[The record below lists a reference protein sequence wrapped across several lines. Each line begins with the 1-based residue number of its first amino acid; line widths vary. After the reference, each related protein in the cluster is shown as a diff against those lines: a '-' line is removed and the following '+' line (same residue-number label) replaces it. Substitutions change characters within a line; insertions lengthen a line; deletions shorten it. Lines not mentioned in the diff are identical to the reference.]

1 MKCINFD
8 RAFERYMAEWIKE
21 NSEKYKD
28 DMDVI
33 EDMMPDVYLEF
44 LKKPADFLDGVAPQ
58 DYFEQFDN
66 ADMLVNWLCD
76 YIAQGVPVPDL
87 LLERVTALGNPAE
100 KSLLALVARDD
111 LPEETQMTAIS
122 LLREMESKAP
132 MQRYIDYIASLE
144 EPSDKGDLCT
154 EALMSMGESVVEP
167 ILATLSGAGQ
177 TGRDIFAD
185 VLSNYPGDERIYE
198 LMIERFVTRD
208 ERRALFA
215 SYLAKLGDERA
226 IPRKARTSTIWIM
239 WRSLTPL
246 RRWVVSVRRSANF
259 LATRIMNLSGGCN
272 GLNAHV
278 LPLKEE
284 LLS

>member
-8 RAFERYMAEWIKE
+8 RAFERYMAEWMKE

-44 LKKPADFLDGVAPQ
+44 LKKPADFLDGIAPQ

-66 ADMLVNWLCD
+66 ADVLVNWLCD

-87 LLERVTALGNPAE
+87 LLERVTALGDPAE

-132 MQRYIDYIASLE
+132 MQRYVDYIASLE
-144 EPSDKGDLCT
+144 EPSDKGDLCA

-167 ILATLSGAGQ
+167 ILAALSGAGQ

-226 IPRKARTSTIWIM
+226 IPM
-239 WRSLTPL
+239 
-246 RRWVVSVRRSANF
+246 
-259 LATRIMNLSGGCN
+259 
-272 GLNAHV
+272 
-278 LPLKEE
+278 LKEAAQSPDINYLDYVE
-284 LLS
+284 VVNAIEALGGERPPEREFAGDPYYESLKQV

>member
-8 RAFERYMAEWIKE
+8 RAFERYMAEWIKK

-144 EPSDKGDLCT
+144 EPSDKGDLCA
-154 EALMSMGESVVEP
+154 EALMSRGESVVEP
-167 ILATLSGAGQ
+167 ILAALSGAGQ

-198 LMIERFVTRD
+198 LIIERFVTRD

-226 IPRKARTSTIWIM
+226 IPM
-239 WRSLTPL
+239 
-246 RRWVVSVRRSANF
+246 
-259 LATRIMNLSGGCN
+259 
-272 GLNAHV
+272 
-278 LPLKEE
+278 LKEAAQSPDINYLDYVE
-284 LLS
+284 VVNAIEALGGERPPEREFSGDPYYESLRQM

>member
-44 LKKPADFLDGVAPQ
+44 LKKPAGFLDGVAPQ

-144 EPSDKGDLCT
+144 EPNDKGDLCA

-226 IPRKARTSTIWIM
+226 IPM
-239 WRSLTPL
+239 
-246 RRWVVSVRRSANF
+246 
-259 LATRIMNLSGGCN
+259 
-272 GLNAHV
+272 
-278 LPLKEE
+278 LKEAAQSPDINYLDYVE
-284 LLS
+284 VVNAIEALGGERPPEREFSGDPYYESLRQV

>member
-76 YIAQGVPVPDL
+76 YIAQGVLVPDL

-144 EPSDKGDLCT
+144 EPSDKGDLCA

-177 TGRDIFAD
+177 TGRDIFCGCFEQ
-185 VLSNYPGDERIYE
+185 LSR
-198 LMIERFVTRD
+198 
-208 ERRALFA
+208 RRAHL
-215 SYLAKLGDERA
+215 
-226 IPRKARTSTIWIM
+226 
-239 WRSLTPL
+239 
-246 RRWVVSVRRSANF
+246 
-259 LATRIMNLSGGCN
+259 
-272 GLNAHV
+272 
-278 LPLKEE
+278 
-284 LLS
+284 

>member
-1 MKCINFD
+1 MLKCINFD
-8 RAFERYMAEWIKE
+8 RAIERYMAEWIKE

-144 EPSDKGDLCT
+144 EPSDKGDLCA

-177 TGRDIFAD
+177 IGRDIFAD

-226 IPRKARTSTIWIM
+226 IPM
-239 WRSLTPL
+239 
-246 RRWVVSVRRSANF
+246 
-259 LATRIMNLSGGCN
+259 
-272 GLNAHV
+272 
-278 LPLKEE
+278 LKEAAQSPDINYLDYVE
-284 LLS
+284 VVNAIEALGGERPPEREFSGDPYYESLRQV

>member
-8 RAFERYMAEWIKE
+8 RAFERYVAEWIKK

-144 EPSDKGDLCT
+144 EPSDKGDLCA

-167 ILATLSGAGQ
+167 ILAALSGAGQ

-226 IPRKARTSTIWIM
+226 IPM
-239 WRSLTPL
+239 
-246 RRWVVSVRRSANF
+246 
-259 LATRIMNLSGGCN
+259 
-272 GLNAHV
+272 
-278 LPLKEE
+278 LKEAAQSPDINYLDYVE
-284 LLS
+284 VVNAIEALGGERPPEREFSGDPYYESLRQV

>member
-44 LKKPADFLDGVAPQ
+44 LKKPTDFLDGVAPQ

-144 EPSDKGDLCT
+144 EPSDKGDLCA

-226 IPRKARTSTIWIM
+226 IPM
-239 WRSLTPL
+239 
-246 RRWVVSVRRSANF
+246 
-259 LATRIMNLSGGCN
+259 
-272 GLNAHV
+272 
-278 LPLKEE
+278 LKEAAQSPDINYLDYVE
-284 LLS
+284 VVNAIEALGGERPPEREFSGDPYYESLRQV

>member
-8 RAFERYMAEWIKE
+8 RAFERYMAEWMKE

-44 LKKPADFLDGVAPQ
+44 LKKPADFLDGIAPQ

-87 LLERVTALGNPAE
+87 LLERVTALGDPAE

-144 EPSDKGDLCT
+144 EPSDKGDLCA

-167 ILATLSGAGQ
+167 ILAALSGAGQ

-226 IPRKARTSTIWIM
+226 IPM
-239 WRSLTPL
+239 
-246 RRWVVSVRRSANF
+246 
-259 LATRIMNLSGGCN
+259 
-272 GLNAHV
+272 
-278 LPLKEE
+278 LKEAAQNPDINYLDYVE
-284 LLS
+284 VVNAIEALGGERPPEREFSGDPYYESLRQV

>member
-8 RAFERYMAEWIKE
+8 RAFERYMAEWMKE

-44 LKKPADFLDGVAPQ
+44 LKKPADFLDGIAPQ

-87 LLERVTALGNPAE
+87 LLERVTALGDPAE

-132 MQRYIDYIASLE
+132 MQRYVDYIASLE
-144 EPSDKGDLCT
+144 EPSDKGDLCA

-167 ILATLSGAGQ
+167 ILAALSGAGQ

-226 IPRKARTSTIWIM
+226 IPM
-239 WRSLTPL
+239 
-246 RRWVVSVRRSANF
+246 
-259 LATRIMNLSGGCN
+259 
-272 GLNAHV
+272 
-278 LPLKEE
+278 LKEAAQSPDITYLDYVE
-284 LLS
+284 VVNAIEALGGERPPEREFSGDPYYESLRQV

>member
-44 LKKPADFLDGVAPQ
+44 LKKPADFLDGIAPQ

-66 ADMLVNWLCD
+66 ADVLVNWLCD

-87 LLERVTALGNPAE
+87 LLERVKALGDPAE

-144 EPSDKGDLCT
+144 EPSDKGDLCA

-167 ILATLSGAGQ
+167 ILAALSGAGQ

-226 IPRKARTSTIWIM
+226 IPM
-239 WRSLTPL
+239 
-246 RRWVVSVRRSANF
+246 
-259 LATRIMNLSGGCN
+259 
-272 GLNAHV
+272 
-278 LPLKEE
+278 LKEAAQSPDINYLDYVE
-284 LLS
+284 VVNAIEALGGERPPEREFSGDPYYESLRQV

>member
-8 RAFERYMAEWIKE
+8 RAFERYMAEWMKE

-76 YIAQGVPVPDL
+76 YIAQGVAVPDL
-87 LLERVTALGNPAE
+87 LLERVTALGDPAE
-100 KSLLALVARDD
+100 KSLLALIARDD

-132 MQRYIDYIASLE
+132 MQRYVDYIASLE
-144 EPSDKGDLCT
+144 EPSDKGDLCA

-167 ILATLSGAGQ
+167 ILAALSGAGQ

-226 IPRKARTSTIWIM
+226 IPM
-239 WRSLTPL
+239 
-246 RRWVVSVRRSANF
+246 
-259 LATRIMNLSGGCN
+259 
-272 GLNAHV
+272 
-278 LPLKEE
+278 LKEAAQSPDINYLDYVE
-284 LLS
+284 VVNAIEALGGERPPEREFAGDPYYESLKQV

>member
-8 RAFERYMAEWIKE
+8 RAFERYMAEWMKE

-76 YIAQGVPVPDL
+76 YIAQGVAVPDL
-87 LLERVTALGNPAE
+87 LLERVTALGDPAE
-100 KSLLALVARDD
+100 KSLLALIARDD

-132 MQRYIDYIASLE
+132 MQRYIDFIASLE
-144 EPSDKGDLCT
+144 EPSDKGDLCA
-154 EALMSMGESVVEP
+154 EALMNMGESVVEP
-167 ILATLSGAGQ
+167 ILAALSGAGQ

-226 IPRKARTSTIWIM
+226 IPM
-239 WRSLTPL
+239 
-246 RRWVVSVRRSANF
+246 
-259 LATRIMNLSGGCN
+259 
-272 GLNAHV
+272 
-278 LPLKEE
+278 LKEAAQSPDINYLDYVE
-284 LLS
+284 VVNAIEALGGERPPEREFSGDPYYESLRQV

>member
-33 EDMMPDVYLEF
+33 EDMIPDVYLEF

-144 EPSDKGDLCT
+144 EPSDKGDLCA

-226 IPRKARTSTIWIM
+226 IPM
-239 WRSLTPL
+239 
-246 RRWVVSVRRSANF
+246 
-259 LATRIMNLSGGCN
+259 
-272 GLNAHV
+272 
-278 LPLKEE
+278 LKEAAQSPDINYLDYVE
-284 LLS
+284 VVNAIEALGGERPPEREFSGDPYYESLRQV

>member
-100 KSLLALVARDD
+100 KSLLVLVARDD

-144 EPSDKGDLCT
+144 EPSDKGDLCA

-167 ILATLSGAGQ
+167 ILAALSGAGQ
-177 TGRDIFAD
+177 IGRDIFAD

-226 IPRKARTSTIWIM
+226 IPM
-239 WRSLTPL
+239 
-246 RRWVVSVRRSANF
+246 
-259 LATRIMNLSGGCN
+259 
-272 GLNAHV
+272 
-278 LPLKEE
+278 LKEAAQSPDINYLDYVE
-284 LLS
+284 VVNAIEALGGERPPEREFSGDPYYESLRQV

>member
-144 EPSDKGDLCT
+144 EPSDKGDLCA

-167 ILATLSGAGQ
+167 ILAALSGAGR

-226 IPRKARTSTIWIM
+226 IPM
-239 WRSLTPL
+239 
-246 RRWVVSVRRSANF
+246 
-259 LATRIMNLSGGCN
+259 
-272 GLNAHV
+272 
-278 LPLKEE
+278 LKEAAQSPDINYLDYVE
-284 LLS
+284 VVNAIEALGGERPPEREFSGDPYYESLRQV

>member
-8 RAFERYMAEWIKE
+8 RAFERYMAKWMKE

-87 LLERVTALGNPAE
+87 LLERVTALGDPAE

-132 MQRYIDYIASLE
+132 MQRYVDYIASLE
-144 EPSDKGDLCT
+144 EPSDKGDLCA

-167 ILATLSGAGQ
+167 ILAALSGAGQ

-226 IPRKARTSTIWIM
+226 IPM
-239 WRSLTPL
+239 
-246 RRWVVSVRRSANF
+246 
-259 LATRIMNLSGGCN
+259 
-272 GLNAHV
+272 
-278 LPLKEE
+278 LKEAAQSPDINYLDYVE
-284 LLS
+284 VVNAIEALGGERPPEREFSGDPYYESLRQV

>member
-8 RAFERYMAEWIKE
+8 RAFERYMAEWMKE

-44 LKKPADFLDGVAPQ
+44 LKKPVDFLDGVAPQ

-144 EPSDKGDLCT
+144 EPSDKGDLCA

-226 IPRKARTSTIWIM
+226 IPM
-239 WRSLTPL
+239 
-246 RRWVVSVRRSANF
+246 
-259 LATRIMNLSGGCN
+259 
-272 GLNAHV
+272 
-278 LPLKEE
+278 LKEAAQSPDINYLDYVE
-284 LLS
+284 VVNAIEALGGERPPEREFSGDPYYESLRQV

>member
-144 EPSDKGDLCT
+144 EPSDKGDLCA

-226 IPRKARTSTIWIM
+226 IPMLKKAAQSPDINYLDYVEVVNAIEALGGERPPEREFSGDPYYE
-239 WRSLTPL
+239 SL
-246 RRWVVSVRRSANF
+246 RQV
-259 LATRIMNLSGGCN
+259 
-272 GLNAHV
+272 
-278 LPLKEE
+278 
-284 LLS
+284 

>member
-8 RAFERYMAEWIKE
+8 RAFERYMAEWMKE

-144 EPSDKGDLCT
+144 EPSDKGDLCA

-167 ILATLSGAGQ
+167 ILAALSGAGQ

-198 LMIERFVTRD
+198 LIIERFVTRD

-226 IPRKARTSTIWIM
+226 IPM
-239 WRSLTPL
+239 
-246 RRWVVSVRRSANF
+246 
-259 LATRIMNLSGGCN
+259 
-272 GLNAHV
+272 
-278 LPLKEE
+278 LKEAAQSPDINYLDYVE
-284 LLS
+284 VVNAIEALGGERPPEREFSGDPYYESLRQV

>member
-8 RAFERYMAEWIKE
+8 RAFERYMAEWMKE

-44 LKKPADFLDGVAPQ
+44 LKKPADFLDGIAPQ

-66 ADMLVNWLCD
+66 ADMLVSWLCD

-87 LLERVTALGNPAE
+87 LLERVTVLGDPAE

-132 MQRYIDYIASLE
+132 MQRYVDYIASLE
-144 EPSDKGDLCT
+144 EPSDKGDLCA

-167 ILATLSGAGQ
+167 ILAALSGAGQ

-226 IPRKARTSTIWIM
+226 IPM
-239 WRSLTPL
+239 
-246 RRWVVSVRRSANF
+246 
-259 LATRIMNLSGGCN
+259 
-272 GLNAHV
+272 
-278 LPLKEE
+278 LKEAAQSPDINYLDYVE
-284 LLS
+284 VVNAIEALGGERPSEREFSGDPYYESLRQV

>member
-132 MQRYIDYIASLE
+132 MQRYVDYIASLE
-144 EPSDKGDLCT
+144 EPSDKGDLCA

-167 ILATLSGAGQ
+167 ILATLSSAGQ

-198 LMIERFVTRD
+198 LMIERFRCS
-208 ERRALFA
+208 RR
-215 SYLAKLGDERA
+215 
-226 IPRKARTSTIWIM
+226 PRKARTSTIWIM

-246 RRWVVSVRRSANF
+246 RRWAVSVRRSANF
-259 LATRIMNLSGGCN
+259 LATRIMNLSGRCN

>member
-8 RAFERYMAEWIKE
+8 RAFERYMAEWIKK

-33 EDMMPDVYLEF
+33 EDIMPDVYLEF

-144 EPSDKGDLCT
+144 EPSDKGDLCA

-226 IPRKARTSTIWIM
+226 IPM
-239 WRSLTPL
+239 
-246 RRWVVSVRRSANF
+246 
-259 LATRIMNLSGGCN
+259 
-272 GLNAHV
+272 
-278 LPLKEE
+278 LKEAAQSPDINYLDYVE
-284 LLS
+284 VVNAIEALGGERPPEREFSGDPYYESLRQV

>member
-8 RAFERYMAEWIKE
+8 RAFERYMAEWMKE

-44 LKKPADFLDGVAPQ
+44 LKKPADFLDGIAPQ

-66 ADMLVNWLCD
+66 ADMLVSWLCD

-87 LLERVTALGNPAE
+87 LLERVTALGDPAE

-132 MQRYIDYIASLE
+132 MQRYVDYIASLE
-144 EPSDKGDLCT
+144 EPSDKGDLCA

-167 ILATLSGAGQ
+167 ILAALSGARQ

-226 IPRKARTSTIWIM
+226 IPMLKGAAQSPDINYLDYVEVVNAIEALGGERPSEREFSGDPYYE
-239 WRSLTPL
+239 SL
-246 RRWVVSVRRSANF
+246 RQV
-259 LATRIMNLSGGCN
+259 
-272 GLNAHV
+272 
-278 LPLKEE
+278 
-284 LLS
+284 

>member
-144 EPSDKGDLCT
+144 EPSDKGDLCA

-185 VLSNYPGDERIYE
+185 VLGNYPGDERIYE

-226 IPRKARTSTIWIM
+226 IPM
-239 WRSLTPL
+239 
-246 RRWVVSVRRSANF
+246 
-259 LATRIMNLSGGCN
+259 
-272 GLNAHV
+272 
-278 LPLKEE
+278 LKEAAQSPDINYLDYVE
-284 LLS
+284 VVNAIEALGGERPPEREFSGDPYYESLRQV

>member
-144 EPSDKGDLCT
+144 EPSDKGDLCA
-154 EALMSMGESVVEP
+154 EVLMSMGESVVEP

-226 IPRKARTSTIWIM
+226 IPM
-239 WRSLTPL
+239 
-246 RRWVVSVRRSANF
+246 
-259 LATRIMNLSGGCN
+259 
-272 GLNAHV
+272 
-278 LPLKEE
+278 LKEAAQSPDINYLDYVE
-284 LLS
+284 VVNAIEALGGERPPEREFSGDPYYESLRQV

>member
-144 EPSDKGDLCT
+144 EPSDKGDLCA

-167 ILATLSGAGQ
+167 ILATLSGTGQ

-226 IPRKARTSTIWIM
+226 IPM
-239 WRSLTPL
+239 
-246 RRWVVSVRRSANF
+246 
-259 LATRIMNLSGGCN
+259 
-272 GLNAHV
+272 
-278 LPLKEE
+278 LKEAAQSPDINYLDYVE
-284 LLS
+284 VVNAIEALGGERPPEREFSGDPYYESLRQM

>member
-8 RAFERYMAEWIKE
+8 RAFERYMAEWMKE

-33 EDMMPDVYLEF
+33 EDMMPEVYLEF
-44 LKKPADFLDGVAPQ
+44 LKKPADFLDGIAPQ

-66 ADMLVNWLCD
+66 ADMLVSWLCD

-87 LLERVTALGNPAE
+87 LLERVTALGDPAE

-132 MQRYIDYIASLE
+132 MQRYVDYIASLE
-144 EPSDKGDLCT
+144 EPSDKGDLCA
-154 EALMSMGESVVEP
+154 EALMSMGESVIEP
-167 ILATLSGAGQ
+167 ILAALSGAGQ

-226 IPRKARTSTIWIM
+226 IPM
-239 WRSLTPL
+239 
-246 RRWVVSVRRSANF
+246 
-259 LATRIMNLSGGCN
+259 
-272 GLNAHV
+272 
-278 LPLKEE
+278 LKEAAQSPDINYLDYVE
-284 LLS
+284 VVNAIEALGGERPPEREFSGDPYYESLRQV

>member
-8 RAFERYMAEWIKE
+8 RAFERYMAEWMKE

-76 YIAQGVPVPDL
+76 YIAQGVAVPDL
-87 LLERVTALGNPAE
+87 LLERVTALGDPAE
-100 KSLLALVARDD
+100 KSLLALIARDD

-144 EPSDKGDLCT
+144 EPSDKGDLCA

-226 IPRKARTSTIWIM
+226 IPM
-239 WRSLTPL
+239 
-246 RRWVVSVRRSANF
+246 
-259 LATRIMNLSGGCN
+259 
-272 GLNAHV
+272 
-278 LPLKEE
+278 LKEAAQSPDINYLDYVE
-284 LLS
+284 VVNAIEALGGERPPEREFSGDPYYESLRQV

>member
-44 LKKPADFLDGVAPQ
+44 LKKPANFLDGIAPQ

-87 LLERVTALGNPAE
+87 LLERVTALGDSAE

-144 EPSDKGDLCT
+144 EPSDKGDLCA

-167 ILATLSGAGQ
+167 ILAALSGAGQ

-185 VLSNYPGDERIYE
+185 VLSNYPGDDRIYE

-226 IPRKARTSTIWIM
+226 IPM
-239 WRSLTPL
+239 
-246 RRWVVSVRRSANF
+246 
-259 LATRIMNLSGGCN
+259 
-272 GLNAHV
+272 
-278 LPLKEE
+278 LKEAAQSPDINYLDYVE
-284 LLS
+284 VVNAIEALGGERPPEREFSGDPYYESLRQV

>member
-144 EPSDKGDLCT
+144 EPSDKGDLCA

-167 ILATLSGAGQ
+167 ILAALSGAGQ

-198 LMIERFVTRD
+198 LIIERFVTRD

-226 IPRKARTSTIWIM
+226 IPM
-239 WRSLTPL
+239 
-246 RRWVVSVRRSANF
+246 
-259 LATRIMNLSGGCN
+259 
-272 GLNAHV
+272 
-278 LPLKEE
+278 LKEAAQSPDINYLDYVE
-284 LLS
+284 VVNAIEALGGERPPEREFSGDPYYESLRQM

>member
-8 RAFERYMAEWIKE
+8 RAFVRYMAEWMKE

-44 LKKPADFLDGVAPQ
+44 LKKPADFLDGIAPQ

-66 ADMLVNWLCD
+66 ADMLVNWLCG

-144 EPSDKGDLCT
+144 EPSDKGDLCA

-167 ILATLSGAGQ
+167 ILAALSGAGQ

-226 IPRKARTSTIWIM
+226 IPM
-239 WRSLTPL
+239 
-246 RRWVVSVRRSANF
+246 
-259 LATRIMNLSGGCN
+259 
-272 GLNAHV
+272 
-278 LPLKEE
+278 LKEAAQNPDINYLDYVE
-284 LLS
+284 VVNAIEALGGERPPEREFSGDPYYESLRQV